1 MWKPRKPSISS
12 VAVAAALT
20 LLGINLIPAA
30 HATAIVGATFP
41 QQVVQEFTSLQ
52 QYAQNVTAAMAD
64 VQTKM
69 NTLNQYTTDLQNLAS
84 MPTNAIS
91 KITMPAQQALYD
103 YQQAT
108 GLMNQY
114 KYMYGNLSNIQ
125 NGMAQQQSYMLNS
138 ALSPQNYAAAVY
150 QSQGVQAQQN
160 QAQIGSIA
168 ASMQAVNRTVPVIA
182 QQQAAMPAISGNV
195 NGFQKLS
202 AQLTTLEQQNQ
213 QMLAAIQQAQL
224 QKQSVTATNISAANS
239 LNYAEHAGN
248 NYMSEV
254 TASMASSNAQSQGYA
269 QQADAGIKSQQSCI
283 ASGGTLFTCPQ

>member
-1 MWKPRKPSISS
+1 MWKPRKPSISF
-12 VAVAAALT
+12 VAVATSLT

-30 HATAIVGATFP
+30 HATAIIGATFP
-41 QQVVQEFTSLQ
+41 QQVVQEMTSLQ
-52 QYAQNVTAAMAD
+52 QYGQNVTSAMAD

-69 NTLNQYTTDLQNLAS
+69 NTLNQYMTDLQNLAS
-84 MPTNAIS
+84 MPTQAIS
-91 KITMPAQQALYD
+91 KVTMPYQQAMYD

-125 NGMAQQQSYMLNS
+125 NGMAQQQMYMLNS
-138 ALSPQNYAAAVY
+138 ALSPENYAAAVY
-150 QSQGVQAQQN
+150 QSQGYQAQQN

-168 ASMQAVNRTVPVIA
+168 ASMQAVDNEAPIIQA
-182 QQQAAMPAISGNV
+182 QQANMPAISGNV
-195 NGFQKLS
+195 GGFQQLS
-202 AQLTTLEQQNQ
+202 AQLTTLEQQNRL
-213 QMLAAIQQAQL
+213 MLADIQQAQL

-239 LNYAEHAGN
+239 LNYAEQAGN
-248 NYMSEV
+248 NYMNQV
-254 TASMASSNAQSQGYA
+254 TASMASSNAQSQVYA